1 MLDSVKI
8 VKIASKKLI
17 MNENSLDRSPTE
29 NLLDLHLDKDTWI
42 YTYGSAQLQQVRS
55 FGYDCDKR
63 YLQERLKA
71 EYPGFI
77 INTGSGANKLDFPPM
92 YAIRES
98 LKWTDAYIAKQYTHG
113 EVIAILQGRGS
124 ANDNYLGYYQI
135 VKQTTKPWYLLYKNI
150 NPNHPLVYC
159 ILAAVWMGVIFCVA
173 IWL

>member
-55 FGYDCDKR
+55 FGYECDKR

-71 EYPGFI
+71 EYPGFK

-113 EVIAILQGRGS
+113 EVIAI
-124 ANDNYLGYYQI
+124 DNYSQPS
-135 VKQTTKPWYLLYKNI
+135 TCLLYSCSSMDGCDFLRGN
-150 NPNHPLVYC
+150 
-159 ILAAVWMGVIFCVA
+159 LA
-173 IWL
+173 LTSS

>member
-1 MLDSVKI
+1 MLDSAKS

-55 FGYDCDKR
+55 FGYECDQR

-71 EYPGFI
+71 EYPGFK
-77 INTGSGANKLDFPPM
+77 INTGSNANKLDFPPM

-98 LKWTDAYIAKQYTHG
+98 LKWNDAYIARQYNYG
-113 EVIAILQGRGS
+113 EVIAI
-124 ANDNYLGYYQI
+124 DNYLGRYQI
-135 VKQTTKPWYLLYKNI
+135 VKRTAKPWYLMYRNI

-159 ILAAVWMGVIFCVA
+159 ILAAIWMGVIFSVA